1 MVYNYIVSIVKMNKI
16 VSAPTQPQ
24 PPTQAPRPPT
34 ASSAA
39 APVPPVETVDGH
51 RLPDTATLQHAVKL
65 AIVEDKQIMM
75 DYWTQSID
83 KTVLIG
89 VKENKEKLLVKSEE
103 EYTSP
108 IAKIYKLGN
117 EFVIVTENSIYIVD
131 IGIPTKRIS
140 S

>member
-1 MVYNYIVSIVKMNKI
+1 MNSKN
-16 VSAPTQPQ
+16 APTPS
-24 PPTQAPRPPT
+24 PTPRPT
-34 ASSAA
+34 TA
-39 APVPPVETVDGH
+39 APVPAPAPPAPAPATVDNTVGGH
-51 RLPDTATLQHAVKL
+51 RLPDAATLQHAVKL
-65 AIVEDKQIMM
+65 AIVADKQIMM

-108 IAKIYKLGN
+108 IAKIYKIGN
-117 EFVIVTENSIYIVD
+117 EYVIETENSIYIVD
-131 IGIPTKRIS
+131 VGIPTKRIS